1 MEEDRYTRI
10 TLRIPKDL
18 HAQLQQAADD
28 TSKSM
33 NAEIVARLQASFA
46 PKPTVLRSAYGDV
59 DDGGDPPPP
68 DIYAQLAIH
77 AERRAL
83 SAEMDRV
90 HALQDELWA
99 INQWREAAYT
109 GNCAHHI
116 DELEIGLA
124 ETIGAIAELD
134 AEIHEARTDADHAA
148 SKVPDLPGPWHRR
161 AKPA

>member
-1 MEEDRYTRI
+1 MSREDPQMKIRLPADLKESIEFAAKASGR
-10 TLRIPKDL
+10 TLN
-18 HAQLQQAADD
+18 
-28 TSKSM
+28 S
-33 NAEIVARLQASFA
+33 EVVARLQASFA

-83 SAEMDRV
+83 SAEMDKI
-90 HALQDELWA
+90 HTLQDELWA